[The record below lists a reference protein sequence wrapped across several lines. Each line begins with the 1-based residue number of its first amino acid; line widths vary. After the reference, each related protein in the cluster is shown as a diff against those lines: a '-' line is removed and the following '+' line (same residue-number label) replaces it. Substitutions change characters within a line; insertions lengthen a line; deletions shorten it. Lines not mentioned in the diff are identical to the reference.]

1 MRDHAQNQNTG
12 RAIQN
17 QSWGAK
23 DRPHLST
30 ETAIRVAANH
40 LVRIAS
46 SEFKAC
52 ALLDL
57 FKHYNIRPDVKQIPL
72 ETTPS
77 LYFHQHIVA
86 TLQTD
91 GTFSSSS
98 SRLAAPTFACLDL
111 RAVGSCRDK
120 SSKMPRCNRRNPP
133 VDTVRQKWQ
142 RRLRPSSEVEDPYIA
157 TVLIALAQQRRH

>member
-46 SEFKAC
+46 
-52 ALLDL
+52 
-57 FKHYNIRPDVKQIPL
+57 NVKQIPL